1 MNITAFSMRRPITI
15 VMVFI
20 SLAAFGLISSRMLP
34 LESLP
39 EIQFPGTFIN
49 VPYQGSSPEE
59 IERLITR
66 PIEEALATMSG
77 IKRMRS
83 TSTQNNAQ
91 IGIFFGWDADAAVMG
106 MEVMD
111 KVDSIRHTLPDDLD
125 RIFVFRGSTADQPI
139 LNLRLSS
146 ESIELENA
154 YDLLDRNLKRRLE
167 RLEGVSQVRL
177 EGVEPWEIRIELLP
191 ERIAAHGIPVAEVT
205 RRLEQANFSVT
216 AGEITS
222 QAQRLRVRPI
232 GQYESVEDIRNLL
245 IRPNL
250 RISDLAEVVYES
262 RERTYGR
269 HLDQRYAIGI
279 SVMKETGANMVEVA
293 DRVMAE
299 IDRINELPQMRGI
312 KIFFLDNQAE
322 SVRSSLSD
330 LTMAGIVGALLSLV
344 VLYFFLRQI
353 STTLMVTLAVPFSL
367 SITLAAMY
375 FFGISLNILS
385 MMGLMLAIGMLVDN
399 AVVVTENI
407 FRKKQEALKQEN
419 GLDAE
424 QATIIGTK
432 EVATAVTAGTLTT
445 IIVFLPIVFGEKI
458 DMTVFLEH
466 VAITIIVSLL
476 ASLFISLTMI
486 PMIASRIDIPP
497 PNPGGIINRVRN
509 SYERF
514 LPWSLYR
521 RGKVFIV
528 TLLVLIGGFAMM
540 GSGIVK
546 QDMFPQ
552 DTQRRLFMPYHM
564 EGTYSLATVE
574 ETVTRIENYLYANAD
589 EFEIESVYSY
599 FEEGRAESTLLLK
612 GKDEGAEKSVNEIKD
627 LIRENLPEIAIGKP
641 SFEFNQSG
649 NQDGVSIRLGGESS
663 EVLFDLSDDVARLL
677 ENVEGLVDVRGDTS
691 GGDREIQVIVDRD
704 RTLRAGLSTQ
714 EIAQAVAIA
723 MRGQNLREFRGESNE
738 IDIRVEFS
746 GSAERT
752 LSDLEQLPLFSADGQ
767 RITLSS
773 LARFRIT
780 AGPARIVREDRITS
794 VTLQAGLEDGAT
806 MQDVKPRIE
815 QMMENA
821 RMPAGYTWSFGQ
833 GFDRAQQTRNVMGE
847 NMLLAV
853 LLILIVMAALFEAVL
868 QPLGILLSIVFS
880 FAGVFYFFAITGT
893 TFSFMAMI
901 GLLILMGIVVNNGIV
916 MVDHINNLRR
926 EGKTRYDAIIQGCS
940 DRLRPILMTVATT
953 VVGMIPLAI
962 SDTQVGGGGPPYYPM
977 ARAIIGGL
985 VFSTLVTL
993 IVLPSVYVM
1002 LDDLSRWGKRVW
1014 KHARGIDRNTVSET
1028 QY

>member
-20 SLAAFGLISSRMLP
+20 SLAAFGLISSRLLP

-77 IKRMRS
+77 IQRMRS
-83 TSTQNNAQ
+83 TSTQSNAQ
-91 IGIFFGWDADAAVMG
+91 IGIFFGWEADAAVMG

-222 QAQRLRVRPI
+222 QGQRLRVRPI

-245 IRPNL
+245 IKPNL
-250 RISDLAEVVYES
+250 RMGDLAEVVYES

-322 SVRSSLSD
+322 SVRKSLSD
-330 LTMAGIVGALLSLV
+330 LTMAGIIGALLSLV
-344 VLYFFLRQI
+344 VLYFFMRQV

-367 SITLAAMY
+367 SVTLAAMY

-407 FRKKQEALKQEN
+407 FRKKQENN

-466 VAITIIVSLL
+466 VAVTIIVSLL
-476 ASLFISLTMI
+476 ASLFISLTII

-497 PNPGGIINRVRN
+497 PNPGGIINRLRKN
-509 SYERF
+509 YERF
-514 LPWSLYR
+514 LPWSLHR

-528 TLLVLIGGFAMM
+528 TLFVLVGGFAMM

-552 DTQRRLFMPYHM
+552 DTQRRLFMPYHV

-574 ETVTRIENYLYANAD
+574 ETVTRIENYLHANAE
-589 EFEIESVYSY
+589 EFEIKSVYSY

-612 GKDEGAEKSVNEIKD
+612 GKDEGAEKSVTEIKE

-649 NQDGVSIRLGGESS
+649 NQDGVSIQLGGESS
-663 EVLFDLSDDVARLL
+663 DVLFDLSDDVSRLL
-677 ENVEGLVDVRGDTS
+677 ESIEGLVDVRADTT

-704 RTLRAGLSTQ
+704 RALRAGLSTQ
-714 EIAQAVAIA
+714 DIAQAVAIA

-746 GSAERT
+746 GSADRT
-752 LSDLEQLPLFSADGQ
+752 LSDLEQLPLFTADGQ
-767 RITLSS
+767 RITLGA
-773 LARFRIT
+773 LASFRIT
-780 AGPARIVREDRITS
+780 TGPARIVRENRITS
-794 VTLQAGLEDGAT
+794 ITLQAGLEDGVT

-821 RMPAGYTWSFGQ
+821 QLPAGYTWSFGR
-833 GFDRAQQTRNVMGE
+833 GFDREQQTRNVMAE
-847 NMLLAV
+847 NMVLAV

-926 EGKTRYDAIIQGCS
+926 EGKTRYDAIVQGCS

-985 VFSTLVTL
+985 IFSTLVTL

-1002 LDDLSRWGKRVW
+1002 LDDLSRWGTRVW
-1014 KHARGIDRNTVSET
+1014 KRARGDDMNTVTESR
-1028 QY
+1028 